1 MPLPVFNNFY
11 NNLYTLLQYVYKK
24 TLKIE
29 GLPSNECIE
38 SKIRLKYSHCENAVT
53 FLVHCSQLIFK
64 ACEPIVLKPSG
75 GCEQLTLVGEC
86 GVLHQYANNGMK
98 LEPHG
103 DLQLSSCDG
112 VIALERDTEVR
123 CDHQIIFTNDSSF
136 LSTAGT
142 VQRIITGDYTLQLN
156 DNGQSVMSTA
166 SGNITVYLPDAAGVP
181 FPMGAKCTIISGS
194 NKIYLT
200 AASNS
205 TTTHLLQSGNS
216 NYYSSWYIPPFTVAT
231 VYRTN
236 TVDWIIDANSLTI
249 NN

>member
-38 SKIRLKYSHCENAVT
+38 SKIRLKYSHCENAVS

-64 ACEPIVLKPSG
+64 ACEPIVFKPSG

-86 GVLHQYANNGMK
+86 GVLHQYTNNGMK
-98 LEPHG
+98 LEPHC

-123 CDHQIIFTNDSSF
+123 CDTRSF
-136 LSTAGT
+136 S
-142 VQRIITGDYTLQLN
+142 RMI
-156 DNGQSVMSTA
+156 
-166 SGNITVYLPDAAGVP
+166 
-181 FPMGAKCTIISGS
+181 
-194 NKIYLT
+194 
-200 AASNS
+200 AASCPPRGPCRKNTRVIS
-205 TTTHLLQSGNS
+205 LGQWGLRPKPITSIRKIHFSKVI
-216 NYYSSWYIPPFTVAT
+216 YILVILFK
-231 VYRTN
+231 R
-236 TVDWIIDANSLTI
+236 SMK
-249 NN
+249 